1 MIEGTNANELIESV
15 KILNNKNVSTTIDN
29 LGEYVTSQKEVYLA
43 KKNILEVLEIIH
55 NQKLNAHLS
64 IKLTQLGLDI
74 NYDLCKNCTTEIIE
88 KAEAYD
94 IFVNFDMEDFNH
106 LEPTWDIIK
115 ELKKSY
121 SNIGTVIQSCLYRAE
136 NDILNNFDMRLRIVK
151 GAYKEGEQVSFQNQK
166 I

>member
-74 NYDLCKNCTTEIIE
+74 NYDLCKI
-88 KAEAYD
+88 A
-94 IFVNFDMEDFNH
+94 
-106 LEPTWDIIK
+106 L
-115 ELKKSY
+115 
-121 SNIGTVIQSCLYRAE
+121 
-136 NDILNNFDMRLRIVK
+136 
-151 GAYKEGEQVSFQNQK
+151 QK
-166 I
+166 L

>member
-1 MIEGTNANELIESV
+1 
-15 KILNNKNVSTTIDN
+15 
-29 LGEYVTSQKEVYLA
+29 
-43 KKNILEVLEIIH
+43 
-55 NQKLNAHLS
+55 
-64 IKLTQLGLDI
+64 
-74 NYDLCKNCTTEIIE
+74 
-88 KAEAYD
+88 
-94 IFVNFDMEDFNH
+94 MEDFNH